1 MRLLQ
6 LSSFSCDIFRSLFT
20 DNLIMGKF
28 KIPSKFYN
36 DDVDYENLKVDELRI
51 ERQNLIEVLLY
62 LDSTDELLQSWKD
75 IIKRMACESVPK
87 KIGTQWLT
95 NWSSTFELRLNN
107 YQCSGGW
114 YQGLLA
120 KTRLHDSPVLRLI
133 AYLLLQK
140 VIEHTFRKNDRKNQ
154 TNLTADC
161 NLIPKNIIVL
171 ESAEASKFSYI
182 VGWII
187 YKLTKSDY
195 ITKSH
200 PQFKAI
206 CIYLGVLSSEQ
217 VVYEQDVRA
226 QTTNVIPGQEF
237 LKFMYKM
244 ESLILLLFEK
254 HEEFGP
260 NILQYIYNSLSGNIP
275 LFQSFNSLLDF
286 ANQQLLTKPERQ
298 ELKDDVRIFLYERT
312 ISIYMKSRQKSWR
325 RFNDLIPEKGT
336 SSLRENL
343 KALHNDTP
351 KNNENKFTSIK
362 KANIPQDPLLGLV
375 QLQIWAQLDG
385 AEEAFSKIFQVTE
398 LQWLLWAFGDDINAK
413 IKRKKNLIPL
423 IFDYLKKEAKFRE
436 EAILKGQMFA
446 P

>member
-1 MRLLQ
+1 M
-6 LSSFSCDIFRSLFT
+6 
-20 DNLIMGKF
+20 
-28 KIPSKFYN
+28 
-36 DDVDYENLKVDELRI
+36 
-51 ERQNLIEVLLY
+51 
-62 LDSTDELLQSWKD
+62 
-75 IIKRMACESVPK
+75 
-87 KIGTQWLT
+87 
-95 NWSSTFELRLNN
+95 
-107 YQCSGGW
+107 
-114 YQGLLA
+114 A
-120 KTRLHDSPVLRLI
+120 KTKLHNSPVLRLI
-133 AYLLLQK
+133 TYLLLQK
-140 VIEHTFRKNDRKNQ
+140 VIEHTFRKSDRKNQ
-154 TNLTADC
+154 TNLIADC
-161 NLIPKNIIVL
+161 NYIPKTIIVL

-182 VGWII
+182 TGWII

-195 ITKSH
+195 VTKSH

-275 LFQSFNSLLDF
+275 LFQSFSSLLDF
-286 ANQQLLTKPERQ
+286 ASQQLLTKPERQ
-298 ELKDDVRIFLYERT
+298 ELKDDVRTFLYERT

-351 KNNENKFTSIK
+351 KNKENKSTSIK

-413 IKRKKNLIPL
+413 IKRKKNLIPI
-423 IFDYLKKEAKFRE
+423 IFDYLKKEAKFHE
-436 EAILKGQMFA
+436 EAILKGQMFV